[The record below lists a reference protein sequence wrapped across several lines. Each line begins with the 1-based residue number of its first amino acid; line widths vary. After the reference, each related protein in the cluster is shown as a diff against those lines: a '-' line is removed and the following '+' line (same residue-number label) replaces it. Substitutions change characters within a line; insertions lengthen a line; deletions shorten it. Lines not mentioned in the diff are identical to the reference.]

1 VHGCGLDGVLHG
13 SQAMNDDTT
22 VEQRLWL
29 WADEL
34 RAVANEGL
42 HFDADDP

>member
-1 VHGCGLDGVLHG
+1 MSFAAWKSG
-13 SQAMNDDTT
+13 MNDDTT

-42 HFDADDP
+42 HFDGDSP